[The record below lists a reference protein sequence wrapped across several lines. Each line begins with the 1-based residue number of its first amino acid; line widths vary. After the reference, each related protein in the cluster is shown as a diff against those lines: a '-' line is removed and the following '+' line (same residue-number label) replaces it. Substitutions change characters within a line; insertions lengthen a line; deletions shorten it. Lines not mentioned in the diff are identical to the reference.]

1 MFFFK
6 HVAKQKKPDG
16 YSICLL
22 KNKDVTSMKSNTYH
36 SHLNFVP
43 QFFSY
48 GGGEER
54 RKERRERKR
63 ERRRVTI
70 KTFSMKG
77 L

>member
-1 MFFFK
+1 
-6 HVAKQKKPDG
+6 
-16 YSICLL
+16 
-22 KNKDVTSMKSNTYH
+22 MKSNTYH

>member
-48 GGGEER
+48 GGGRGKEEGKEGEKE
-54 RKERRERKR
+54 RKE
-63 ERRRVTI
+63 
-70 KTFSMKG
+70 
-77 L
+77 